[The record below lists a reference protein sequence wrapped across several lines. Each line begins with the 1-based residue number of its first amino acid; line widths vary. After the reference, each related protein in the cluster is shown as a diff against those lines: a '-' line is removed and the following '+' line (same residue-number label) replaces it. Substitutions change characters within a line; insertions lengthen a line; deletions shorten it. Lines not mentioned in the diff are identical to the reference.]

1 MRRRSF
7 LLSLASLLAALSL
20 PRLSPTAHVE
30 AAGETAGEPPAA
42 PSPSVLLAVGGDTT
56 LGANL
61 QAHVDSQLAAG
72 VPKEQL
78 WPLYFA
84 GVKSS
89 FGAADLALV
98 NLECPFTTRG
108 EKLLKRFNFRARPEL
123 VEILTAGSVNV
134 VTLANNHTMD
144 YDAIGLDDTLAT
156 LDAAGI
162 AHFGAGKNLEAA
174 RQPAVLE
181 RAGVRIGF
189 LGYYFQSAATM
200 LETRAVF
207 ATPSR
212 PGVAGCYT
220 DLACVRDQIIEDVQR
235 MASQTDAGFVYFH
248 WGREGSTETLEYQ
261 IELAHLCIDLG
272 CQGVFGAHPHR
283 LQGVEV
289 YRDRPIFYS
298 LGNFVFGGNK
308 DPRDKLSAIAL
319 LRVEQTGAPAA
330 ELIPIQVT
338 RWPGAPFQPFV
349 LTGAARE
356 DALARIAAL
365 SEGFPQTLPML
376 RPYIGKDRKPGA

>member
-7 LLSLASLLAALSL
+7 LLGLASVLAGLSL
-20 PRLSPTAHVE
+20 PRLSPTTHVL
-30 AAGETAGEPPAA
+30 AADEPSITPQ
-42 PSPSVLLAVGGDTT
+42 SSLLLAVGGDTT

-61 QAHVDSQLAAG
+61 QEHADGQLAAG

-84 GVKSS
+84 GVKPLL
-89 FGAADLALV
+89 GAADLALV
-98 NLECPFTTRG
+98 NLECPFTKRG
-108 EKLLKRFNFRARPEL
+108 EKLPKRFNFRARPEL
-123 VEILTAGSVNV
+123 AEILKAGSVNV
-134 VTLANNHTMD
+134 VALANNHTMD
-144 YDAIGLDDTLAT
+144 YEAVGLDDTLAT

-181 RAGVRIGF
+181 RAGIKIGF

-200 LETRAVF
+200 LETPAVF
-207 ATPSR
+207 ATPGR

-220 DLACVRDQIIEDVQR
+220 DLACVRDQIVEDVQR
-235 MASQTDAGFVYFH
+235 LASQTDAGFVYFH
-248 WGREGSTETLEYQ
+248 WGKEGSTETLEYQ

-283 LQGVEV
+283 FQGVEV

-308 DPRDKLSAIAL
+308 DPQDKLSAIAM
-319 LRVEQTGAPAA
+319 LRVTQAGPPAA
-330 ELIPIQVT
+330 ELVPIQVT
-338 RWPGAPFQPFV
+338 RWPEAPFQPFV

-356 DALARIAAL
+356 DALTRIAAL
-365 SEGFPQTLPML
+365 SENFPQTLPML
-376 RPYIGKDRKPGA
+376 QPYVGKDRKPGA

>member
-7 LLSLASLLAALSL
+7 LKGLASVLAGLSL
-20 PRLSPTAHVE
+20 PRLTPTKHVL
-30 AAGETAGEPPAA
+30 AADEPSA
-42 PSPSVLLAVGGDTT
+42 PPSSLLLAVGGDTT
-56 LGANL
+56 PGANL
-61 QAHVDSQLAAG
+61 QEHVDGQLAAG

-84 GVKSS
+84 GIKSVL
-89 FGAADLALV
+89 GAADLALV
-98 NLECPFTTRG
+98 NLECSFTERG
-108 EKLLKRFNFRARPEL
+108 EKLSKRFNFRARPEL
-123 VEILTAGSVNV
+123 VEILKAGSVNV
-134 VTLANNHTMD
+134 VTLANNHQMD
-144 YDAIGLDDTLAT
+144 YGTVGLEDTLAT

-181 RAGVRIGF
+181 RAGVKVGF
-189 LGYYFQSAATM
+189 LGYYFQSAANM
-200 LETRAVF
+200 LESRALF
-207 ATPSR
+207 ATLNH
-212 PGVAGCYT
+212 PGVAGCFT
-220 DLACVRDQIIEDVQR
+220 DLACVREQIVEDVQR
-235 MASQTDAGFVYFH
+235 LALQTDAGFVYFH
-248 WGREGSTETLEYQ
+248 WGKEGSTEVLEYQ

-308 DPRDKLSAIAL
+308 DPQDKLSAIATL
-319 LRVEQTGAPAA
+319 WVTQTGAPAA
-330 ELIPIQVT
+330 ELVPIQIT
-338 RWPGAPFQPFV
+338 RWPEAPFQPFV

-356 DALARIAAL
+356 DALTRIAAL
-365 SEGFPQTLPML
+365 SEDFPQTLPML
-376 RPYIGKDRKPGA
+376 QPYVGKDRKPGA

>member
-7 LLSLASLLAALSL
+7 LLGLASVLAGLSL
-20 PRLSPTAHVE
+20 PRLSPTTHVL
-30 AAGETAGEPPAA
+30 AADEPSST
-42 PSPSVLLAVGGDTT
+42 PSSLLLAVGGDTT

-84 GVKSS
+84 GVKAV
-89 FGAADLALV
+89 FGAADLTLV
-98 NLECPFTTRG
+98 NLECPFTERG
-108 EKLLKRFNFRARPEL
+108 EKLPKRFNFRARPEL
-123 VEILTAGSVNV
+123 VEIFKAGSLNV

-144 YDAIGLDDTLAT
+144 YGTVGLDDTLAT

-162 AHFGAGKNLEAA
+162 AHVGAGKDLEEA
-174 RQPAVLE
+174 RLPAVLE
-181 RAGVRIGF
+181 RAGMKIGF
-189 LGYYFQSAATM
+189 LGYYFQSAANM
-200 LETRAVF
+200 LESKELF
-207 ATPSR
+207 ATPGR

-220 DLACVRDQIIEDVQR
+220 DLACVRDQIVEDVQR
-235 MASQTDAGFVYFH
+235 LASQTDAGFVYFH
-248 WGREGSTETLEYQ
+248 WGKEGSTDVLEYQ

-289 YRDRPIFYS
+289 YRNRPIFYS
-298 LGNFVFGGNK
+298 LGNFIFGGNK
-308 DPRDKLSAIAL
+308 DPQDKLSAIAT
-319 LRVEQTGAPAA
+319 LRVTQAGVPAA
-330 ELIPIQVT
+330 ELVPIQVT
-338 RWPGAPFQPFV
+338 RWPEAPFQPFV

-356 DALARIAAL
+356 DALTRIAAL

-376 RPYIGKDRKPGA
+376 QPYVGKDRKPGA